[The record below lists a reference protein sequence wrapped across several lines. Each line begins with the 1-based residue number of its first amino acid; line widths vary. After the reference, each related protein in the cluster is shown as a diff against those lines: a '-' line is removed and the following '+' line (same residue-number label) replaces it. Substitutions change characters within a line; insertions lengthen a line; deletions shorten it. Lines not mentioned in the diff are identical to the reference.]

1 MIVYNTEVINK
12 IKGWF
17 LANKKT
23 IAVAE
28 SVTAGHLQAALSIAT
43 DASIFFQGGITTYN
57 IGQKCRHLH
66 IEPTHALEC
75 DSVSALVADSMAK
88 NVCGLF
94 LSDYGIGVTGYA
106 SLVPEKGISN
116 LFAYLSI
123 ANKDSVILGK
133 QITVDEPDSYHAQ
146 IHYTNIILDELS
158 AILPPVLK
166 SK

>member
-1 MIVYNTEVINK
+1 MIVYNTKVIDI
-12 IKGWF
+12 IKDWF

-43 DASIFFQGGITTYN
+43 DASKFFQGGITTYN

-75 DSVSALVADSMAK
+75 DSVSALVSDDMAK
-88 NVCGLF
+88 NVCRLF

-106 SLVPEKGISN
+106 SLVPEQGINS
-116 LFAYLSI
+116 LFAYISI
-123 ANKDSVILGK
+123 AKKDKVILAK
-133 QITVDEPDSYHAQ
+133 KITVDEPDSYHAQ
-146 IHYTNIILDELS
+146 IHYTNIILDELAALLRS
-158 AILPPVLK
+158 TPK
-166 SK
+166 